1 MHLRQW
7 SQQEQA
13 WIPRLTKLLKLQSN
27 NSGVCGYCE
36 GSGTAWVLCCDKNTW
51 SKQEINHLRWWLL
64 LQLGQGW
71 RWRQVTEVKSRPRLT
86 AGGMTG
92 EYEMWSGDETGLGAS
107 RGCSGSFFFSIMT
120 GCWAAGSCFPVRS
133 GSVAGHG
140 QLRLWALCSLVEQHC
155 STGGD
160 SQAYQVKKK
169 CLATEGFSCRARV
182 CVCVCGGWWWKSEV
196 GWDQGD
202 GVSKLQSENFPASE
216 ETLKSHPRS
225 DFHKHPQCSCSLFHK
240 TCWDIFGFC
249 PKFTDVLEF
258 FYFFI
263 WPAHLVIIWKPRS
276 CAYVC
281 LSVFFPWRCT
291 ALPLVQA
298 QCQLL
303 RFHSACV
310 CFSDW
315 LGRNQ

>member
-1 MHLRQW
+1 
-7 SQQEQA
+7 
-13 WIPRLTKLLKLQSN
+13 
-27 NSGVCGYCE
+27 
-36 GSGTAWVLCCDKNTW
+36 
-51 SKQEINHLRWWLL
+51 
-64 LQLGQGW
+64 
-71 RWRQVTEVKSRPRLT
+71 
-86 AGGMTG
+86 
-92 EYEMWSGDETGLGAS
+92 
-107 RGCSGSFFFSIMT
+107 MT

-169 CLATEGFSCRARV
+169 CLATEGFSCWASV
-182 CVCVCGGWWWKSEV
+182 CVCVCEGGCWWKSKV

-216 ETLKSHPRS
+216 EALKSHPRS
-225 DFHKHPQCSCSLFHK
+225 DFDKHPQCSCPFCKNMLRY
-240 TCWDIFGFC
+240 FGGFALNLLMC
-249 PKFTDVLEF
+249 FG
-258 FYFFI
+258 YFFI
-263 WPAHLVIIWKPRS
+263 WPAHLVIIWRPGS
-276 CAYVC
+276 CACVC

-291 ALPLVQA
+291 APPLVQA
-298 QCQLL
+298 QCQSI